1 MKVEMKKYW
10 KWLVLI
16 LVVIIAIVGVIFYRR
31 DSNGKPFKASL
42 NHSKVMMTPNWYAKV
57 NLTANDGAT
66 YEVKN
71 SKDRV
76 VQGKTKT
83 KNGKAEIKLNNTGNY
98 TVVAKSDNGH
108 VSKKLPVKVTN
119 YKANINKWTSSVGP
133 LKFKVNNVKY
143 KMITKGKENTTDF
156 SDDIFNDLHKK
167 YYQITVTYE
176 VKNSGKKAVN
186 PQYTSWL
193 PVDDSGNEFPWVNGS
208 AEAVQ
213 NDNITGTSAIQP
225 HSSRIGK
232 LTMISNHKFSIQNL
246 RFNIEEIRGNN
257 GVSIAK
263 GGMAKLK

>member
-1 MKVEMKKYW
+1 MKKYW
-10 KWLVLI
+10 KWLVLV

-119 YKANINKWTSSVGP
+119 YQANIGKWTNSVGP
-133 LKFKVNNVKY
+133 LRFKIKKVEY
-143 KMITKGKENTTDF
+143 KQIIKGKENTTDF
-156 SDDIFNDLHKK
+156 SDDIFNELNKR

-176 VKNSGKKAVN
+176 VKNNSNKAVS

-193 PVDDSGNEFPWVNGS
+193 PVDDKGTEFPWVNGS

-232 LTMISNHKFSIQNL
+232 LTMISNRKFSIKHF
-246 RFNIEEIRGNN
+246 RFNIEEVRGNN

-263 GGMAKLK
+263 GGIAKLK